1 MSGCKWVL
9 IVALLV
15 SGWFSGVSA
24 DDLAVREWHDF
35 RGPKGDGHA
44 VASEHTIPLAWGE
57 GTNVS
62 WRTKIHGRGW
72 SSPVVADGRVWVTTA
87 TRDGRSLSVL
97 ALDVNTGEVLIDRVV
112 FTVAKPEPLG
122 NGVNGYASPSPV
134 YRDGKVIVHFGSP
147 GTACLDAKTGETLWK
162 RRDLPCRHY
171 RGPGS
176 SPVVHDGLVI
186 LTMDGI
192 DVQYL
197 VAIKLSDGTTVWK
210 TDRTTDFK
218 DLGKNGKPMREGDQ
232 RKAYSTAL
240 ITEASGEDII
250 VSAGAKAAYAY
261 RFKDGEELWRIEH
274 GGYSCAARPVVAG
287 ELAVINT
294 GYPKPEL
301 LAVRLGS
308 RGRIARADL
317 VWTYAKAVSKRSSPL
332 VIDGLLY
339 MVSDEGIATCL
350 SAESGAEVWKHRLNG
365 RFSASP
371 IYVDG
376 HLIFFDEAGG
386 ATVMKPGKAAQPVSV
401 NRLSAG
407 CMGSPAVYGSSLI
420 VRTKQSV
427 LRLTG
432 D

>member
-1 MSGCKWVL
+1 MSRPYEVL
-9 IVALLV
+9 
-15 SGWFSGVSA
+15 
-24 DDLAVREWHDF
+24 DR
-35 RGPKGDGHA
+35 
-44 VASEHTIPLAWGE
+44 
-57 GTNVS
+57 
-62 WRTKIHGRGW
+62 
-72 SSPVVADGRVWVTTA
+72 GRVIV
-87 TRDGRSLSVL
+87 SSVEGQL
-97 ALDVNTGEVLIDRVV
+97 NGEVRV
-112 FTVAKPEPLG
+112 G
-122 NGVNGYASPSPV
+122 WQRIG
-134 YRDGKVIVHFGSP
+134 
-147 GTACLDAKTGETLWK
+147 
-162 RRDLPCRHY
+162 
-171 RGPGS
+171 
-176 SPVVHDGLVI
+176 
-186 LTMDGI
+186 
-192 DVQYL
+192 
-197 VAIKLSDGTTVWK
+197 GTT
-210 TDRTTDFK
+210 T
-218 DLGKNGKPMREGDQ
+218 NP
-232 RKAYSTAL
+232 S
-240 ITEASGEDII
+240 
-250 VSAGAKAAYAY
+250 
-261 RFKDGEELWRIEH
+261 RIGNE
-274 GGYSCAARPVVAG
+274 G